1 MSTNVQAPSERSLSR
16 TMALS
21 LGALGVVY
29 GDIGTSPLY
38 AIKECFHGMHAIAVT
53 PANVLGVLSL
63 IFWSLTMVITV
74 KYVLFITRADNQGE
88 GGNFSPCWSFA
99 QGPFTE
105 SSQIL
110 AFLALFGAALLY
122 GDGVITPAHFRATRR
137 GRPQR
142 GHGRGRT
149 LVVPITCLI
158 LFGLFMVQRRGTAG
172 IGRVFG
178 PVMLLWF
185 TVLAVSAYRA
195 IVSAPEVLAAINP
208 VPAVTFFMRN
218 HLHGMVVLGA
228 VVLCITGGEA
238 LYADMGHFGRR
249 PIQYSWCAIVFPC
262 LLLNY
267 FGQGA
272 GLLRDPTIAP
282 NPFYSLVPSSLIYPM
297 AALSTMATVIA
308 SQALISGVFSLTRQ
322 AIQLGCCPRLRI
334 VHTSSDMEGQI
345 YIPEVNYALM
355 WACIGLTIAFKE
367 SSRLAAAYG
376 IAVTATM
383 GITSILYFCVARYTW
398 RQSLARVL
406 APVTLFLLFDLAFFA
421 ANLLK
426 VADGGWFT
434 ILIAVLVVTAMGT
447 WQDGRAAL
455 REMSQAATV
464 PLSSSWPRWPRKIP
478 CASRQGRVH
487 VPVAPGRARHLA
499 PPLQAQQDLPPQRR
513 HFERRLG
520 RCALC
525 GRSRPLDIQDYG
537 HGLFRLIAHY
547 GFMETPNVPQI
558 MQRPGPKASPSIRRR
573 TPPFSWAARACS
585 PRQRQDGRF
594 RKSLFAMMSRNA
606 RPATVTSA
614 CRRDGW
620 WSWRAGGNSDP
631 PSGPF
636 AAIPLTRKAS
646 CRNPRRRGAAGG
658 PGWRALP
665 VATTRSA

>member
-1 MSTNVQAPSERSLSR
+1 MSTNVQAPAERSLSR
-16 TMALS
+16 TMTLS

-74 KYVLFITRADNQGE
+74 KYVLFITRADNRGE
-88 GGNFSPCWSFA
+88 GGIFALLELLPKDLSPNHRK
-99 QGPFTE
+99 
-105 SSQIL
+105 IL

-122 GDGVITPAHFRATRR
+122 GDGVITPAISVLSAVEGLNVATDAAE
-137 GRPQR
+137 P
-142 GHGRGRT
+142 

-158 LFGLFMVQRRGTAG
+158 LFGLFMVQRRGTTG

-185 TVLAVSAYRA
+185 TVLAVFGIRA
-195 IVSAPEVLAAINP
+195 IASAPEVLAAINP
-208 VPAVTFFMRN
+208 VHAVTFFMRN

-249 PIQYSWCAIVFPC
+249 PIQYSWLAIVFPC

-464 PLSSSWPRWPRKIP
+464 PLSKFLAEVAKKNPLRVPGTAVFMSLSPQGAPVTLLHHYKHNKIFHHNVVILSV
-478 CASRQGRVH
+478 ASAD
-487 VPVAPGRARHLA
+487 VPYVAEADR
-499 PPLQAQQDLPPQRR
+499 
-513 HFERRLG
+513 
-520 RCALC
+520 
-525 GRSRPLDIQDYG
+525 LDIQDMG
-537 HGLFRLIAHY
+537 MGFFRLIAHY
-547 GFMETPNVPQI
+547 WFMETPNVPQI
-558 MQRPGPKASPSIRRR
+558 MQR
-573 TPPFSWAARACS
+573 ARAEGVPIDPPS
-585 PRQRQDGRF
+585 DTTFFLGRESLLTSGRAKMAAF

-606 RPATVTSA
+606 RPATAYFSL
-614 CRRDGW
+614 
-620 WSWRAGGNSDP
+620 P
-631 PSGPF
+631 PGRVVE
-636 AAIPLTRKAS
+636 L
-646 CRNPRRRGAAGG
+646 GVQVE
-658 PGWRALP
+658 L
-665 VATTRSA
+665 

>member
-1 MSTNVQAPSERSLSR
+1 MSTNVQAPAERSLSR
-16 TMALS
+16 TMTLS

-74 KYVLFITRADNQGE
+74 KYVLFITRADNRGE
-88 GGNFSPCWSFA
+88 GGIFALLELLPKDLSPNHRK
-99 QGPFTE
+99 
-105 SSQIL
+105 IL

-122 GDGVITPAHFRATRR
+122 GDGVITPAISVLSAVEGLNVATDAAE
-137 GRPQR
+137 P
-142 GHGRGRT
+142 

-185 TVLAVSAYRA
+185 TVLAVFGIRA
-195 IVSAPEVLAAINP
+195 IASAPEVLAAINP
-208 VPAVTFFMRN
+208 VHAVTFFMRN

-249 PIQYSWCAIVFPC
+249 PIQYSWLAIVFPC

-464 PLSSSWPRWPRKIP
+464 PLSKFLAEVAKKNPLRVPGTAVFMSLSPQGAPVTLLHHYKHNKIFHHNVVILSV
-478 CASRQGRVH
+478 ASAD
-487 VPVAPGRARHLA
+487 VPYVAEADR
-499 PPLQAQQDLPPQRR
+499 
-513 HFERRLG
+513 
-520 RCALC
+520 
-525 GRSRPLDIQDYG
+525 LDIQDMG
-537 HGLFRLIAHY
+537 MGFFRLIAHY

-558 MQRPGPKASPSIRRR
+558 MQR
-573 TPPFSWAARACS
+573 ARAEGVPIDPPS
-585 PRQRQDGRF
+585 DTTFFLGRESLLTSGKAKMAAF

-606 RPATVTSA
+606 RPATAYFSL
-614 CRRDGW
+614 
-620 WSWRAGGNSDP
+620 P
-631 PSGPF
+631 PGRVVE
-636 AAIPLTRKAS
+636 L
-646 CRNPRRRGAAGG
+646 GVQVE
-658 PGWRALP
+658 L
-665 VATTRSA
+665 

>member
-1 MSTNVQAPSERSLSR
+1 MSTNVQAPAERSLSR
-16 TMALS
+16 TMTLS

-74 KYVLFITRADNQGE
+74 KYVLFITRADNRGE
-88 GGNFSPCWSFA
+88 GGIFALLELLPKDLSPNHRK
-99 QGPFTE
+99 
-105 SSQIL
+105 IL

-122 GDGVITPAHFRATRR
+122 GDGVITPAISVLSAVEGLNVATDAAE
-137 GRPQR
+137 P
-142 GHGRGRT
+142 

-185 TVLAVSAYRA
+185 TVLAVFGIRA
-195 IVSAPEVLAAINP
+195 IASAPEVLAAINP
-208 VPAVTFFMRN
+208 VHAVTFFMRN

-249 PIQYSWCAIVFPC
+249 PIQYSWLAIVFPC

-464 PLSSSWPRWPRKIP
+464 PLSKFLAEVAKKNPLRVPGTAVFMSLSPQGAPVTLLHHYKHNKIFHHNVVILSV
-478 CASRQGRVH
+478 ASAD
-487 VPVAPGRARHLA
+487 VPYVAEADR
-499 PPLQAQQDLPPQRR
+499 
-513 HFERRLG
+513 
-520 RCALC
+520 
-525 GRSRPLDIQDYG
+525 LDIQDMG
-537 HGLFRLIAHY
+537 MGFFRLIAHY

-558 MQRPGPKASPSIRRR
+558 MQR
-573 TPPFSWAARACS
+573 ARAEGVPIDPPS
-585 PRQRQDGRF
+585 DTTFFLGRESLLTSGRAKMAAF

-606 RPATVTSA
+606 RPATAYFSL
-614 CRRDGW
+614 
-620 WSWRAGGNSDP
+620 P
-631 PSGPF
+631 PGRVVE
-636 AAIPLTRKAS
+636 L
-646 CRNPRRRGAAGG
+646 GVQVE
-658 PGWRALP
+658 L
-665 VATTRSA
+665 

>member
-1 MSTNVQAPSERSLSR
+1 MSETGASQDRSLSR
-16 TMALS
+16 TIALS

-74 KYVLFITRADNQGE
+74 KYVLFITRADNRGE
-88 GGNFSPCWSFA
+88 GGIFALLELLPKDLSPNHRK
-99 QGPFTE
+99 
-105 SSQIL
+105 IL

-122 GDGVITPAHFRATRR
+122 GDGVITPAISVLSAVEGLNVATDAAE
-137 GRPQR
+137 P
-142 GHGRGRT
+142 

-158 LFGLFMVQRRGTAG
+158 LFGLFMVQRRGTTG

-185 TVLAVSAYRA
+185 TVLAVFGIRA
-195 IVSAPEVLAAINP
+195 IASAPEVLAAINP
-208 VPAVTFFMRN
+208 VHAVTFFMRN

-249 PIQYSWCAIVFPC
+249 PIQYSWLAIVFPC

-464 PLSSSWPRWPRKIP
+464 PLSKFLAEVAKKNPLRVPGTAVFMSLSPQGAPVTLLHHYKHNKIFHHNVVILSV
-478 CASRQGRVH
+478 ASAD
-487 VPVAPGRARHLA
+487 VPYVAEADR
-499 PPLQAQQDLPPQRR
+499 
-513 HFERRLG
+513 
-520 RCALC
+520 
-525 GRSRPLDIQDYG
+525 LDIQDMG
-537 HGLFRLIAHY
+537 MGFFRLIAHY

-558 MQRPGPKASPSIRRR
+558 MQR
-573 TPPFSWAARACS
+573 ARAEGVPIDPPS
-585 PRQRQDGRF
+585 DTTFFLGRESLLTSGRAKMAAF

-606 RPATVTSA
+606 RPATAYFSL
-614 CRRDGW
+614 
-620 WSWRAGGNSDP
+620 P
-631 PSGPF
+631 PGRVVE
-636 AAIPLTRKAS
+636 L
-646 CRNPRRRGAAGG
+646 GVQVE
-658 PGWRALP
+658 L
-665 VATTRSA
+665 

>member
-1 MSTNVQAPSERSLSR
+1 MSTNVQAPAERSLSR
-16 TMALS
+16 TMTLS

-74 KYVLFITRADNQGE
+74 KYVLFITRADNRGE
-88 GGNFSPCWSFA
+88 GGIFALLELLPKDLSPNHRK
-99 QGPFTE
+99 
-105 SSQIL
+105 IL

-122 GDGVITPAHFRATRR
+122 GDGVITPAISVLSAVEGLNVATDAAE
-137 GRPQR
+137 P
-142 GHGRGRT
+142 

-158 LFGLFMVQRRGTAG
+158 LFGLFMVQRRGTTG

-185 TVLAVSAYRA
+185 TVLAVFGIRA
-195 IVSAPEVLAAINP
+195 IASAPEVLAAINP
-208 VPAVTFFMRN
+208 VHAVTFFMRN

-249 PIQYSWCAIVFPC
+249 PIQYSWLAIVFPC

-464 PLSSSWPRWPRKIP
+464 PLSKFLAEVAKKNPLRVPGTAVFMSLSPQGAPVTLLHHYKHNKIFHHNVVILSV
-478 CASRQGRVH
+478 ASAD
-487 VPVAPGRARHLA
+487 VPYVAEADR
-499 PPLQAQQDLPPQRR
+499 
-513 HFERRLG
+513 
-520 RCALC
+520 
-525 GRSRPLDIQDYG
+525 LDIQDMG
-537 HGLFRLIAHY
+537 MGFFRLIAHY

-558 MQRPGPKASPSIRRR
+558 MQR
-573 TPPFSWAARACS
+573 ARAEGVPIDPPS
-585 PRQRQDGRF
+585 DTTFFLGRESLLTSGRAKMAAF

-606 RPATVTSA
+606 RPATAYFSL
-614 CRRDGW
+614 
-620 WSWRAGGNSDP
+620 P
-631 PSGPF
+631 PGRVVE
-636 AAIPLTRKAS
+636 L
-646 CRNPRRRGAAGG
+646 GVQVE
-658 PGWRALP
+658 L
-665 VATTRSA
+665 

>member
-1 MSTNVQAPSERSLSR
+1 MKTTGQTPPERSLPR

-38 AIKECFHGMHAIAVT
+38 AIKECFHGMHGIAVT

-74 KYVLFITRADNQGE
+74 KYVLFITRADNRGE
-88 GGNFSPCWSFA
+88 GGIFALLELLPKTLSPNRRK
-99 QGPFTE
+99 
-105 SSQIL
+105 IL

-122 GDGVITPAHFRATRR
+122 GDGVITPAISVLSAVEGLNVATDAAE
-137 GRPQR
+137 P
-142 GHGRGRT
+142 

-158 LFGLFMVQRRGTAG
+158 LFGLFMVQRRGTTG

-185 TVLAVSAYRA
+185 TVLAIFGIRA
-195 IVSAPEVLAAINP
+195 IASAPEVLLAINP
-208 VPAVTFFMRN
+208 VHAVSFFMRN

-249 PIQYSWCAIVFPC
+249 PIQYSWLAIVFPC

-272 GLLRDPTIAP
+272 GLLRDPSIAP

-355 WACIGLTIAFKE
+355 WACIGLTLAFKE

-383 GITSILYFCVARYTW
+383 GITSILYFYVARYAW
-398 RQSLARVL
+398 RQSLIRAL
-406 APVTLFLLFDLAFFA
+406 APVTVFLLFDLAFFA
-421 ANLLK
+421 SNLLK

-447 WQDGRAAL
+447 WQDGRTAL
-455 REMSQAATV
+455 RKMSQASTV
-464 PLSSSWPRWPRKIP
+464 PLRTFLAEVAKKDPLRVPGTAVFMSLSPQGAPVTLLHHYKHNKIFHHNVVILSV
-478 CASRQGRVH
+478 ASAD
-487 VPVAPGRARHLA
+487 VPYVAEADR
-499 PPLQAQQDLPPQRR
+499 
-513 HFERRLG
+513 
-520 RCALC
+520 
-525 GRSRPLDIQDYG
+525 LDIQDMG
-537 HGLFRLIAHY
+537 MGFFRLIAHY

-558 MQRPGPKASPSIRRR
+558 MQR
-573 TPPFSWAARACS
+573 ARAEGVPIDPPS
-585 PRQRQDGRF
+585 DTTFFLGRESLLTSGKAKMAAF

-606 RPATVTSA
+606 RPATAYFSL
-614 CRRDGW
+614 
-620 WSWRAGGNSDP
+620 P
-631 PSGPF
+631 PGRVVE
-636 AAIPLTRKAS
+636 L
-646 CRNPRRRGAAGG
+646 GVQVE
-658 PGWRALP
+658 L
-665 VATTRSA
+665 

>member
-1 MSTNVQAPSERSLSR
+1 
-16 TMALS
+16 
-21 LGALGVVY
+21 
-29 GDIGTSPLY
+29 
-38 AIKECFHGMHAIAVT
+38 
-53 PANVLGVLSL
+53 
-63 IFWSLTMVITV
+63 
-74 KYVLFITRADNQGE
+74 
-88 GGNFSPCWSFA
+88 
-99 QGPFTE
+99 
-105 SSQIL
+105 
-110 AFLALFGAALLY
+110 
-122 GDGVITPAHFRATRR
+122 
-137 GRPQR
+137 
-142 GHGRGRT
+142 
-149 LVVPITCLI
+149 
-158 LFGLFMVQRRGTAG
+158 
-172 IGRVFG
+172 
-178 PVMLLWF
+178 MLLWF
-185 TVLAVSAYRA
+185 TVLAVFGIRA

-208 VPAVTFFMRN
+208 VHAVTFFMRN

-464 PLSSSWPRWPRKIP
+464 PLSKFLAEVAKKNPLRVPGTAVFMSLSPQGAPVTLLHHYKHNKIFHHNVVILSV
-478 CASRQGRVH
+478 ASAD
-487 VPVAPGRARHLA
+487 VPYVAEADR
-499 PPLQAQQDLPPQRR
+499 
-513 HFERRLG
+513 
-520 RCALC
+520 
-525 GRSRPLDIQDYG
+525 LDIQDMG
-537 HGLFRLIAHY
+537 MGFFRLIAHY

-558 MQRPGPKASPSIRRR
+558 MQR
-573 TPPFSWAARACS
+573 ARAEGVPIDPPS
-585 PRQRQDGRF
+585 DTTFFLGRESLLTSGKAKMAAF

-606 RPATVTSA
+606 RPATADFSL
-614 CRRDGW
+614 
-620 WSWRAGGNSDP
+620 P
-631 PSGPF
+631 PGRVVE
-636 AAIPLTRKAS
+636 L
-646 CRNPRRRGAAGG
+646 GVQVE
-658 PGWRALP
+658 L
-665 VATTRSA
+665 